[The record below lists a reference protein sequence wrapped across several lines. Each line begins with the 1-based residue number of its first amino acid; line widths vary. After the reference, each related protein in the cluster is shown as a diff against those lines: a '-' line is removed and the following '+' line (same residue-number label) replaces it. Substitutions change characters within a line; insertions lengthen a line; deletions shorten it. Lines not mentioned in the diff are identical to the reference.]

1 MIVKIIDPT
10 PLEVG
15 QLPLCRSNLATMMG
29 ALQNI
34 DNVEEKEKLPPPF
47 FLAQS
52 RLICGSSWGTKQDEE
67 AYVCDE
73 KGPKSKGFLQPSMFQ
88 TADCNLL
95 VGEQH
100 FSLDCDQHVKI
111 IIK

>member
-47 FLAQS
+47 FF
-52 RLICGSSWGTKQDEE
+52 
-67 AYVCDE
+67 
-73 KGPKSKGFLQPSMFQ
+73 GP
-88 TADCNLL
+88 
-95 VGEQH
+95 
-100 FSLDCDQHVKI
+100 VKI
-111 IIK
+111 DLWQLLGNKTR